1 MIEARGLTKRFGRT
15 TAVDDL
21 TFSVRPGVVT
31 GFLGPNGAGKS
42 TTMRMAVGL
51 DWPSA
56 GTITV
61 NGHAYRRLP
70 APPTEVG
77 VMLEAR
83 AAHTGRSAY
92 KHLLVMAQTQGLPR
106 HRVDEVLD
114 LVGLTDV
121 AGKRVGTF
129 SLGMGQR
136 LGIAA
141 AMLGDPGVLILDE
154 PVNGLDPEGIRWI
167 RQLLQGLAAEG
178 RTVFL
183 SSHLISEI
191 AATATRLIVVG
202 RGRLLADTTVYEAV
216 RSASGDIVH
225 VRSPQR
231 DRLAKVLT
239 ADGASV
245 IVTGRNTLD
254 VDGRTAEQIGEA
266 ASAAGITVFGLA
278 PRKASLEDVFLDITR
293 DAVEYRQDHRPAETV
308 AAGARDARAG
318 KGVTTTGSAERTP
331 VQPAPEQ
338 RVRPASHRDTKVT
351 ILRVLHS
358 EWTKLTSLRS
368 TLWTLLAAIVLTIGA
383 GDFVCWTAVS
393 PLVATY
399 NASGSSFDPVVQ
411 SIVGAYLA
419 EVAIG
424 VLGVLTITGEYATGM
439 IRTSFAMV
447 PERLLVLY
455 CKVAVFAVTSFGA
468 SLAAIVAAF
477 FSGQAIL
484 GTRHM
489 GVGIASPGTWRV
501 LLGSAFFVTAVGLLG
516 LSVGTIVRSTGAAL
530 ASVLGMVFAVPLIV
544 DQLPHPWN
552 EVHKYL
558 PDGAGEA
565 LVNTWTYGPVNLLS
579 PFHGLLVLIIWLTV
593 ALCSAAFFLELRDA

>member
-1 MIEARGLTKRFGRT
+1 VIEARGLTKRFGRT

-21 TFSVRPGVVT
+21 TFTVRPGVVT

-42 TTMRMAVGL
+42 STMRMAAGL
-51 DWPSA
+51 DQPSA
-56 GTITV
+56 GTITI
-61 NGHAYRRLP
+61 NGRTYWNLP

-77 VMLEAR
+77 VLLEAR
-83 AAHTGRSAY
+83 AVHTGRSAY
-92 KHLLVMAQTQGLPR
+92 KHLLVMAQTQGIPR
-106 HRVDEVLD
+106 RRVDEVLD

-167 RQLLQGLAAEG
+167 RRLLQGLAAEG

-191 AATATRLIVVG
+191 AATATRLIVIG
-202 RGRLLADTTVYEAV
+202 KGRLLADTTVDEAV

-231 DRLAKVLT
+231 DRLAAVLT

-245 IVTGRNTLD
+245 AVTGHNTLD
-254 VDGRTAEQIGEA
+254 VNGRTAQQIGEA
-266 ASAAGITVFGLA
+266 AFAAGIPVVGLA
-278 PRKASLEDVFLDITR
+278 PRQVSLEDVFLDITR
-293 DAVEYRQDHRPAETV
+293 DAVEYGQNHRPAEPV
-308 AAGARDARAG
+308 AAGARAG
-318 KGVTTTGSAERTP
+318 KGVTTAGTAER
-331 VQPAPEQ
+331 AP
-338 RVRPASHRDTKVT
+338 VRPAPAQWVRPAFHADTKVT

-358 EWTKLTSLRS
+358 EWTKLTSVRS
-368 TLWTLLAAIVLTIGA
+368 TAWTLLAAVILTIGA
-383 GDFVCWTAVS
+383 GDFACWTAVS
-393 PLVATY
+393 PWVATY
-399 NASGSSFDPVVQ
+399 NATGSSFDPVVQ

-439 IRTSFAMV
+439 IRTSFVMV
-447 PERLLVLY
+447 PVRLFVLY
-455 CKVAVFAVTSFGA
+455 CKVAVFAVTSFVVAG
-468 SLAAIVAAF
+468 AAIVVAF

-484 GTRHM
+484 GTKGM

-501 LLGSAFFVTAVGLLG
+501 LLGSAFFVTVVGLLG
-516 LSVGTIVRSTGAAL
+516 MSVGTMVRSTGAAL
-530 ASVLGMVFAVPLIV
+530 ASVLGLVFAVPLIV
-544 DQLPHPWN
+544 DQLPRPWN
-552 EVHKYL
+552 EVHKYI

-565 LVNTWTYGPVNLLS
+565 LVSTWTYGPVNLLS

-593 ALCSAAFFLELRDA
+593 GLCSAAFLLELRDA